1 LAKRVFISYRR
12 DDTGPVA
19 GRIYDRLSLLLSKP
33 NVFFDVATIKGG
45 ENFEKSIVD
54 AIGKCDGAL
63 VFIGDKWLE
72 ASPPT
77 KSRIW
82 NDKDYVRAEVREALG
97 RPMTVLPI
105 LVAGTRMPD
114 QENLPEDIRDITL
127 RNALPLR
134 HESFDDD
141 AENIVAAILGRSQRA
156 RDWEKKRGGPLS
168 KLAHAAAGI
177 VAACAA
183 LLAAALAHFFVFD
196 RALSA
201 SIGAPM
207 TTLLGIAAVIF
218 GAAGGLVYGSRRRP
232 GN

>member
-1 LAKRVFISYRR
+1 MAKRIFISYRR

-19 GRIYDRLSLLLSKP
+19 GRIYDRLSALLSRP
-33 NVFFDVATIKGG
+33 NVFFDVSTIRGG
-45 ENFEKSIVD
+45 ENFENRIVD

-72 ASPPT
+72 ASPAS

-82 NDKDYVRAEVREALG
+82 NDKDYVRAEVREVLA

-105 LVAGTRMPD
+105 LVSGARMPD
-114 QENLPEDIRDITL
+114 EAELPEDVRGIVT

-134 HESFDDD
+134 HDSFDDD
-141 AENIVAAILGRSQRA
+141 TENIVATILGRRQRE
-156 RDWEKKRGGPLS
+156 RDWEKRSGPLS
-168 KLAHAAAGI
+168 KIGHAAAGVI
-177 VAACAA
+177 VACFI
-183 LLAAALAHFFVFD
+183 LLIVALAHFWILD

-207 TTLLGIAAVIF
+207 TVLLGISTIV
-218 GAAGGLVYGSRRRP
+218 AGGWVGLLFARRP
-232 GN
+232 GGAR

>member
-1 LAKRVFISYRR
+1 LAKRIFISYRR

-19 GRIYDRLSLLLSKP
+19 GRIYDRLSALLSKS
-33 NVFFDVATIKGG
+33 NVFFDVSTIRGG
-45 ENFEKSIVD
+45 ENFENKIVD

-72 ASPPT
+72 ASPAS

-82 NDKDYVRAEVREALG
+82 NDKDYVRAEVREALA
-97 RPMTVLPI
+97 RPMVILPI
-105 LVAGTRMPD
+105 LVAGASMPD
-114 QENLPEDIRDITL
+114 GEQLPEDVRGIVT

-141 AENIVAAILGRSQRA
+141 AENIVATILGRRQRE
-156 RDWEKKRGGPLS
+156 RDWEKRSGLLS
-168 KLAHAAAGI
+168 KLLYAVGGVVVASGI
-177 VAACAA
+177 
-183 LLAAALAHFFVFD
+183 LLVVALAHFWIFD

-207 TTLLGIAAVIF
+207 TVISGICALV
-218 GAAGGLVYGSRRRP
+218 AGGWGGLLYAARP
-232 GN
+232 RADR